1 MCQHQNMQEEDETV
15 GRRVRRQR
23 LRLGMA
29 QADVAAVMR
38 RTQGW
43 VSKVEN
49 GRVELDRASTVNE
62 LAAALHCHPNDL
74 LARPYLTTGEDSAW
88 RTAAAAIVRELRR
101 YDLTP
106 VFDGVAR
113 PSAVLWT
120 ELEKLHAKR
129 DQADYIGIMQQ
140 LPDLFRESRA
150 LAEQSSAHEREEA
163 FAIYTICCKT
173 AHNAAHSLGHPEL
186 IAMACE
192 RASWSAAVSGDAM
205 LPAVANSLRAWDMW
219 ATADWAD
226 ATALLDKSLDDIQR
240 EHRRGDQMALRTW
253 GSLQLRAAVSA
264 ARAGNAGEAK
274 DRISLARE
282 TSTRMDAYSG
292 PLVHDRHSLTFS
304 TGNVLV
310 HSVSIA
316 VEMGHH
322 TEALQEDARMGKD
335 KAATLLSL
343 QKSRRGHHHMD
354 LARAWLWDGNRDK
367 AMDELERAEKIAP
380 QLVRNHPIARA
391 TLRRIVHAERVATRE
406 RLRRMSNRF
415 RLDQD

>member
-1 MCQHQNMQEEDETV
+1 
-15 GRRVRRQR
+15 
-23 LRLGMA
+23 MA

-49 GRVELDRASTVNE
+49 GRVELDRASTINA

-74 LARPYLTTGEDSAW
+74 IGRPYPAKGEDSAW
-88 RTAAAAIVRELRR
+88 RNSAASILRELRR

-106 VFDGVAR
+106 VFDGPAR
-113 PSAVLWT
+113 PSAALWA

-129 DQADYIGIMQQ
+129 DQADYIGIMRQ
-140 LPDLFRESRA
+140 LPDLFRESHA
-150 LAEQSSAHEREEA
+150 LAEQSSGHEREEA

-186 IAMACE
+186 IATACE
-192 RASWSAAVSGDAM
+192 RAAWSAAASGDAM
-205 LPAVANSLRAWDMW
+205 MPAVANSLRAWDMW

-226 ATALLDKSLDDIQR
+226 ATALLDKSLAGIQH
-240 EHRRGDQMALRTW
+240 EHGRGDQLALRTW

-264 ARAGNAGEAK
+264 ARAGNADEAK
-274 DRISLARE
+274 HRISLARE
-282 TSTRMDAYSG
+282 TGTCMDAYSG
-292 PLVHDRHSLTFS
+292 PPVHDRHSLTFS

-310 HSVSIA
+310 HSVSVS

-322 TEALQEDARMGKD
+322 AEALREDARMGKD
-335 KAATLLSL
+335 ATETLRTL

-354 LARAWLWDGNRDK
+354 LARAWLWDGNRDR
-367 AMDELERAEKIAP
+367 AVDELEKAEKIAP

-391 TLRRIVHAERVATRE
+391 TLRRIIYAERVVTRE

-415 RLDQD
+415 HLDEEQVFR